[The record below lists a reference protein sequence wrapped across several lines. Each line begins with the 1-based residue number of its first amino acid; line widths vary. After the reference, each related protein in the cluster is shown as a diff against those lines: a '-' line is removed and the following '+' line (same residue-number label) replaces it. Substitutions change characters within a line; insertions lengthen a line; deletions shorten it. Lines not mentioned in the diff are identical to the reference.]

1 MRKLYDKIE
10 FFIPQGF
17 FILVFLLISIQ
28 VFTRYILNFTLP
40 WNIEMCRYSFVW
52 LTFTGAA
59 YIRKENAHIK
69 IEILFNYLYKK
80 CAPRIQKIIWLSKEL
95 LTIIYL
101 IILIIYGCTLA
112 YNSRRFLSQAM
123 QMSQFYLYIS
133 VSIGMVFYLIREAQC
148 AIKYYKEEFLNK
160 KSLINGYIKKGLK

>member
-1 MRKLYDKIE
+1 LRKLYDKVE
-10 FFIPQGF
+10 FFIPQVF

-28 VFTRYILNFTLP
+28 VFTRYILNFTLS

-59 YIRKENAHIK
+59 YVKKENAHIK

-80 CAPRIQKIIWLSKEL
+80 CTPRIQKIIWFSKEL
-95 LTIIYL
+95 LTVIYL

-123 QMSQFYLYIS
+123 QISQFFLYIS
-133 VSIGMVFYLIREAQC
+133 VSVGMVFYLVREIQY
-148 AIKYYKEEFLNK
+148 AIKYYKKEYLSK
-160 KSLINGYIKKGLK
+160 KKLVGDYIKKELR